1 MNSRD
6 GSHHLHE
13 RLEIE
18 MSRRNK
24 FVPAYLN
31 GIHAGSGI
39 GFTFKQDNWNPLGPP
54 GVQVPL
60 IAQQPSGLPPRVH
73 RYQQGVNMPQE
84 GTLEYTELKTTI
96 MEGEG
101 LPLLHIW
108 DHR

>member
-1 MNSRD
+1 
-6 GSHHLHE
+6 
-13 RLEIE
+13 
-18 MSRRNK
+18 MSKRNI
-24 FVPAYLN
+24 FIPAYLN
-31 GIHAGSGI
+31 GIHKNAGK
-39 GFTFKQDNWNPLGPP
+39 GFSFNEDPTMNSDILAVIPLM
-54 GVQVPL
+54 
-60 IAQQPSGLPPRVH
+60 AQQPSGLPPRVH